1 MKICFYLLYVVV
13 VCRRYFIQYVTNNR
27 LRCVQ
32 ILCFL
37 NLMFELELFD
47 VELEIEL
54 ELHLL
59 DEHIYEINE
68 PSSSSRLSSE
78 TY

>member
-1 MKICFYLLYVVV
+1 
-13 VCRRYFIQYVTNNR
+13 
-27 LRCVQ
+27 
-32 ILCFL
+32 
-37 NLMFELELFD
+37 MFELELFD